1 VNAYGGVGNGRTA
14 GANAAG
20 LDSEAGGVDGR
31 SALPGEAYT
40 LEVHTGLRSGVVY
53 HIDASYFIFRA
64 YHSMP
69 PDMVDADGNATHALY
84 GFARF
89 LSDLLEQVRP
99 ERIGIAFDRSPRSEI
114 SFRNGIYPAYKAN
127 REAPP
132 ADLERQFELCRE
144 FCRHMGLAEFASPQ
158 YEADDII
165 GTLAA
170 RARAAGLRNVLV
182 TRDKD
187 LSQLIRD
194 GDVFWDYSGNTRYQY
209 HEIGPRFGA
218 IPELIADFLALTGDT
233 VDNIPGV
240 PGIGRKT
247 ATALFAIFGSLDE
260 LYANLERVA
269 GMKLR
274 GAAALAARLFAHKEA
289 AYLARRL
296 TGIVC
301 NIPLEFTL
309 DELKPRRPNAVLL
322 EAFFDTHGF
331 GNILRQQARRIAG
344 AQTTL

>member
-1 VNAYGGVGNGRTA
+1 VSAIA
-14 GANAAG
+14 GIP
-20 LDSEAGGVDGR
+20 V
-31 SALPGEAYT
+31 P
-40 LEVHTGLRSGVVY
+40 RSGVVY
-53 HIDASYFIFRA
+53 YFDASYFIFRA

-99 ERIGIAFDRSPRSEI
+99 ERICVAFDLSLRGS

-127 REAPP
+127 RESPP
-132 ADLERQFELCRE
+132 ADLERQFALCRE
-144 FCRHMGLAEFASPQ
+144 FCRHMGLAEYASAE

-170 RARAAGLRNVLV
+170 RSRAAGLRNVLV

-194 GDVFWDYSGNTRYQY
+194 GDVYWDYSGNTRYHY
-209 HEIGPRFGA
+209 HDIGPRFGA
-218 IPELIADFLALTGDT
+218 IPELIADFLALTGDS

-240 PGIGRKT
+240 PGVGKKT
-247 ATALFAIFGSLDE
+247 AAELFAVFGSLDE
-260 LYANLERVA
+260 LYANLHRIPLL
-269 GMKLR
+269 KLR
-274 GAAALAARLFAHKEA
+274 GAAAVAAKLLAHKEA

-301 NIPLEFTL
+301 DMPLEATL
-309 DELKPRRPNAVLL
+309 DDLKRRPQDRSRLDF
-322 EAFFDTHGF
+322 FFDTHGF
-331 GNILRQQARRIAG
+331 GNILRQQVRRIA
-344 AQTTL
+344 AAA

>member
-1 VNAYGGVGNGRTA
+1 VNVLTA
-14 GANAAG
+14 GG
-20 LDSEAGGVDGR
+20 
-31 SALPGEAYT
+31 
-40 LEVHTGLRSGVVY
+40 RSGVVY
-53 HIDASYFIFRA
+53 FIDASFFVFRA

-89 LSDLLEQVRP
+89 LSDILENVRP
-99 ERIGIAFDRSPRSEI
+99 ERIGVAFDITLRGET

-127 REAPP
+127 RESPP
-132 ADLERQFELCRE
+132 ADLERQFALCRE
-144 FCRHMGLAEFASPQ
+144 FCRHMGVAEYASSQ

-170 RARAAGLRNVLV
+170 RSRAAGLRNVLV

-194 GDVFWDYSGNTRYQY
+194 GDVFWDYSGNARYHY
-209 HEIGPRFGA
+209 DDIGPRFGA
-218 IPELIADFLALTGDT
+218 VPELIADFLALTGDS

-240 PGIGRKT
+240 PGVGKKT
-247 ATALFAIFGSLDE
+247 AALLFNAFGSLDE
-260 LYANLERVA
+260 LYENLHRVPEL
-269 GMKLR
+269 KLR
-274 GAAALAARLFAHKEA
+274 GGAAVAAKLLAHKEA

-301 NIPLEFTL
+301 DMPLDASL
-309 DELKPRRPNAVLL
+309 DDLKPREQDSGKLSC
-322 EAFFDTHGF
+322 FFDTHGF
-331 GNILRQQARRIAG
+331 GNILRQQARRIA
-344 AQTTL
+344 AA

>member
-1 VNAYGGVGNGRTA
+1 M
-14 GANAAG
+14 
-20 LDSEAGGVDGR
+20 AGG
-31 SALPGEAYT
+31 
-40 LEVHTGLRSGVVY
+40 RSGVVY
-53 HIDASYFIFRA
+53 FIDASFFVFRA

-89 LSDLLEQVRP
+89 LSDILETVRP
-99 ERIGIAFDRSPRSEI
+99 ERIGVAFDITLRGET

-127 REAPP
+127 RESPP
-132 ADLERQFELCRE
+132 ADLERQFALCRE
-144 FCRHMGLAEFASPQ
+144 FCRHMGVAEYASSH

-170 RARAAGLRNVLV
+170 RSRAAGLRNVLV

-194 GDVFWDYSGNTRYQY
+194 GDVFWDYSDNARYHY

-218 IPELIADFLALTGDT
+218 VPELIADFLALTGDS

-240 PGIGRKT
+240 PGVGKKT
-247 ATALFAIFGSLDE
+247 AALLFNAFGSLDE
-260 LYANLERVA
+260 LYENLHRIPEL
-269 GMKLR
+269 KLR
-274 GAAALAARLFAHKEA
+274 GGAAVAAKLLAHKEA

-301 NIPLEFTL
+301 DMPLDASL
-309 DELKPRRPNAVLL
+309 DDLKPREQDSGKLGC
-322 EAFFDTHGF
+322 FFDTHGF
-331 GNILRQQARRIAG
+331 GNILRQQARRIA
-344 AQTTL
+344 AA

>member
-1 VNAYGGVGNGRTA
+1 VNGAPVGI
-14 GANAAG
+14 
-20 LDSEAGGVDGR
+20 
-31 SALPGEAYT
+31 
-40 LEVHTGLRSGVVY
+40 VY
-53 HIDASYFIFRA
+53 HVDASYFIFRA

-69 PDMVDADGNATHALY
+69 PDMVDGDGNATHALY

-89 LSDLLEQVRP
+89 ISDLLENVRP
-99 ERIGIAFDRSPRSEI
+99 ERIGIAFDHSLGSET

-132 ADLERQFELCRE
+132 ADLERQFQLCRE
-144 FCRHMGLAEFASPQ
+144 FCRHMGLAEFASKE

-165 GTLAA
+165 GTLTA
-170 RARAAGLRNVLV
+170 RCRAAGLRNVVV

-194 GDVFWDYSGNTRYQY
+194 GDVYWDYSGNTRYQY

-218 IPELIADFLALTGDT
+218 IPELIADFLALTGDA

-240 PGIGRKT
+240 PGIGKKT
-247 ATALFAIFGSLDE
+247 AGELFAIFGSLDE
-260 LYANLERVA
+260 LYANLGKVPA
-269 GMKLR
+269 MKLR
-274 GAAALAARLFAHKEA
+274 GAAAVAAKLLAHKDA

-301 NIPLEFTL
+301 DMPLTVTL
-309 DELKPRRPNAVLL
+309 DELKPRPPDSAGL

-331 GNILRQQARRIAG
+331 GGILRRQTRRIAG
-344 AQTTL
+344 GSQEWPY

>member
-1 VNAYGGVGNGRTA
+1 VTA
-14 GANAAG
+14 IAG
-20 LDSEAGGVDGR
+20 SRA
-31 SALPGEAYT
+31 
-40 LEVHTGLRSGVVY
+40 TGSGVVY
-53 HIDASYFIFRA
+53 YIDASYFVFRA
-64 YHSMP
+64 YHSIP
-69 PDMVDADGNATHALY
+69 SDMADADGNATHALY

-99 ERIGIAFDRSPRSEI
+99 ERIGVAFDLSLSSAT

-132 ADLERQFELCRE
+132 ADLARQFALCRE
-144 FCRHMGLAEFASPQ
+144 FCRHMGLAEFARAE

-170 RARAAGLRNVLV
+170 RSRAAGLRNVLV

-194 GDVFWDYSGNTRYQY
+194 GDVFWDYSGNTRYHY
-209 HEIGPRFGA
+209 HDIGPRFGA
-218 IPELIADFLALTGDT
+218 VPELIADFLALTGDS

-240 PGIGRKT
+240 PGVGKKT
-247 ATALFAIFGSLDE
+247 AAELFARFGSLDE
-260 LYANLERVA
+260 LYENLDRIPS
-269 GMKLR
+269 MKLR
-274 GAAALAARLFAHKEA
+274 GGAAIAAKLLAHKDA

-301 NIPLEFTL
+301 DLPIEASL
-309 DELKPRRPNAVLL
+309 DDLKPRPQDRGRLDS
-322 EAFFDTHGF
+322 FFDTHGF
-331 GNILRQQARRIAG
+331 GNILRQQVRRIAC
-344 AQTTL
+344 AV

>member
-1 VNAYGGVGNGRTA
+1 M
-14 GANAAG
+14 
-20 LDSEAGGVDGR
+20 
-31 SALPGEAYT
+31 
-40 LEVHTGLRSGVVY
+40 RSGVVY

-64 YHSMP
+64 YHSLP
-69 PDMVDADGNATHALY
+69 PDMVDGDGNSTHALY

-89 LSDLLEQVRP
+89 LSDLLEQIRP
-99 ERIGIAFDRSPRSEI
+99 ERIAVAFDKSLRSET

-127 REAPP
+127 RDSAP
-132 ADLERQFELCRE
+132 ADLERQFGLCRE
-144 FCRHMGLAEFASPQ
+144 FCRYMGLAEFASAE

-170 RARAAGLRNVLV
+170 RSRAAGLRNVLV

-194 GDVFWDYSGNTRYQY
+194 GDVFWDYTGNSRYQY

-218 IPELIADFLALTGDT
+218 IPELIADFLALTGDS

-240 PGIGRKT
+240 PGVGKKT
-247 ATALFAIFGSLDE
+247 AAELFAVFGSLDE
-260 LYANLERVA
+260 LYANIDRVPSL
-269 GMKLR
+269 KLR
-274 GAAALAARLFAHKEA
+274 GAAAIAHRLRAHKET

-301 NIPLEFTL
+301 DMPLAATL
-309 DELKPRRPNAVLL
+309 DDLRPRPQDSAGL
-322 EAFFDTHGF
+322 EAFFDAQGF
-331 GNILRQQARRIAG
+331 GSILRTQSRRI
-344 AQTTL
+344 LSNYN

>member
-1 VNAYGGVGNGRTA
+1 MNVNAA
-14 GANAAG
+14 
-20 LDSEAGGVDGR
+20 DGR
-31 SALPGEAYT
+31 PADGRPAVSPYAYT
-40 LEVHTGLRSGVVY
+40 PAVPTGSLSGVVY

-69 PDMVDADGNATHALY
+69 PDMADADGNATHALY

-89 LSDLLEQVRP
+89 ISDLLEQVRP
-99 ERIGIAFDRSPRSEI
+99 ERIGVAFDQSLRSET

-127 REAPP
+127 RESPP
-132 ADLERQFELCRE
+132 VDLERQFALCRE
-144 FCRHMGLAEFASPQ
+144 FCRHMGLAEFASAE

-194 GDVFWDYSGNTRYQY
+194 GDVFWDYSGNARYQY

-218 IPELIADFLALTGDT
+218 IPELIADFLALTGDA

-240 PGIGRKT
+240 PGIGKKT
-247 ATALFAIFGSLDE
+247 AAELFAIFGSLDD

-269 GMKLR
+269 AMKLR
-274 GAAALAARLFAHKEA
+274 GAAAVAARLLAHKDA

-309 DELKPRRPNAVLL
+309 DELRPRPPDAACL
-322 EAFFDTHGF
+322 EAFLDTHGF
-331 GNILRQQARRIAG
+331 GTILRQQVRRIVG
-344 AQTTL
+344 AQ

>member
-1 VNAYGGVGNGRTA
+1 MNVNAA
-14 GANAAG
+14 
-20 LDSEAGGVDGR
+20 DGR
-31 SALPGEAYT
+31 PADGRPAVSPYAYT
-40 LEVHTGLRSGVVY
+40 PAVPTGSLSGVVY

-69 PDMVDADGNATHALY
+69 PDMADADGNATHALY

-89 LSDLLEQVRP
+89 ISDLLEQVRP
-99 ERIGIAFDRSPRSEI
+99 ERIGVAFDQSLRSET

-127 REAPP
+127 RESPP
-132 ADLERQFELCRE
+132 VDLERQFALCRE
-144 FCRHMGLAEFASPQ
+144 FCRHMGLAEFASAE

-165 GTLAA
+165 GTVAA
-170 RARAAGLRNVLV
+170 LARAAGLRNVLV

-194 GDVFWDYSGNTRYQY
+194 GDVFWDYSGNARYQY

-218 IPELIADFLALTGDT
+218 IPELIADFLALTGDA
-233 VDNIPGV
+233 VDNIPGA
-240 PGIGRKT
+240 PGIGKKT
-247 ATALFAIFGSLDE
+247 AAELFAIFGSLDD

-269 GMKLR
+269 AMKLR
-274 GAAALAARLFAHKEA
+274 GAAAVAARLLAHKDA

-309 DELKPRRPNAVLL
+309 DELRPRPPDAACL
-322 EAFFDTHGF
+322 EAFLDTHGF
-331 GNILRQQARRIAG
+331 GTILRQQVRRIVG
-344 AQTTL
+344 AQ

>member
-1 VNAYGGVGNGRTA
+1 VNAGSVTPQA
-14 GANAAG
+14 
-20 LDSEAGGVDGR
+20 
-31 SALPGEAYT
+31 
-40 LEVHTGLRSGVVY
+40 RSGVVY

-69 PDMVDADGNATHALY
+69 SDMVDGDGNATHALY

-99 ERIGIAFDRSPRSEI
+99 ERIGVAFDLSARHET
-114 SFRNGIYPAYKAN
+114 SFRNTIYPAYKAN

-132 ADLERQFELCRE
+132 ADLERQFALCRE
-144 FCRHMGLAEFASPQ
+144 FCRHMGIAEFASSE

-170 RARAAGLRNVLV
+170 RSRAAGLRNVLV

-194 GDVFWDYSGNTRYQY
+194 GDVFWDYSGNARYCY
-209 HEIGPRFGA
+209 DDIGPRFGA
-218 IPELIADFLALTGDT
+218 TPELIADFLALTGDS

-240 PGIGRKT
+240 PGVGKKT
-247 ATALFAIFGSLDE
+247 AAELFAVFGSLDE
-260 LYANLERVA
+260 LYANLDRIPS
-269 GMKLR
+269 MKLR
-274 GAAALAARLFAHKEA
+274 GAAAVAARLLAHKEA

-296 TGIVC
+296 TGIIC
-301 NIPLEFTL
+301 DLPLETTL
-309 DELKPRRPNAVLL
+309 DDLKPRPPDSGRLDC
-322 EAFFDTHGF
+322 FFDTHGF
-331 GNILRQQARRIAG
+331 GNILRQQARRIA
-344 AQTTL
+344 AAA

>member
-1 VNAYGGVGNGRTA
+1 VSSI
-14 GANAAG
+14 AG
-20 LDSEAGGVDGR
+20 LPVAG
-31 SALPGEAYT
+31 S
-40 LEVHTGLRSGVVY
+40 GLVY
-53 HIDASYFIFRA
+53 YIDASYFIFRA

-99 ERIGIAFDRSPRSEI
+99 ERIGVAFDLSLRNVI
-114 SFRNGIYPAYKAN
+114 SYRNGIYPAYKAN
-127 REAPP
+127 RESPP
-132 ADLERQFELCRE
+132 ADLERQFALCRE
-144 FCRHMGLAEFASPQ
+144 FCRHMGVAEYASAE

-170 RARAAGLRNVLV
+170 RSRAAGLCNVLV

-194 GDVFWDYSGNTRYQY
+194 GDVFWDYTGNARYHY
-209 HEIGPRFGA
+209 HDIGPRFGA
-218 IPELIADFLALTGDT
+218 APELIADFLALTGDT

-240 PGIGRKT
+240 PGVGKKT
-247 ATALFAIFGSLDE
+247 ATELFRIFGSLDE
-260 LYANLERVA
+260 LYENLHRIPLL
-269 GMKLR
+269 KLR
-274 GAAALAARLFAHKEA
+274 GASAVAAKLLEHKEA

-301 NIPLEFTL
+301 DMPLDASL
-309 DELKPRRPNAVLL
+309 DDLKRRPHDSGKLGF
-322 EAFFDTHGF
+322 FFDQHGF
-331 GNILRQQARRIAG
+331 GNILRQQARRIA
-344 AQTTL
+344 AAV

>member
-1 VNAYGGVGNGRTA
+1 MNGAPVGI
-14 GANAAG
+14 
-20 LDSEAGGVDGR
+20 
-31 SALPGEAYT
+31 
-40 LEVHTGLRSGVVY
+40 VY

-69 PDMVDADGNATHALY
+69 PDMVDGDGNATHALY

-89 LSDLLEQVRP
+89 ISDLMENVRP
-99 ERIGIAFDRSPRSEI
+99 ERIGIAFDHSLGSET

-132 ADLERQFELCRE
+132 ADLERQFKLCRE
-144 FCRHMGLAEFASPQ
+144 FCRHMGLAEFASKE

-170 RARAAGLRNVLV
+170 RCRAAGLRNVVV

-194 GDVFWDYSGNTRYQY
+194 GDVYWDYSGNTRYQY

-218 IPELIADFLALTGDT
+218 IPELIADFLALTGDA

-240 PGIGRKT
+240 PGIGKKT
-247 ATALFAIFGSLDE
+247 AGELFAIFGSLDE
-260 LYANLERVA
+260 LYANLGKVPA
-269 GMKLR
+269 MKLR
-274 GAAALAARLFAHKEA
+274 GAAAVAAKLLAHKDA

-301 NIPLEFTL
+301 DMPLTVTL
-309 DELKPRRPNAVLL
+309 DELKPRPPDSAGL

-331 GNILRQQARRIAG
+331 GGILRRQARRIAG
-344 AQTTL
+344 GSQEWPY